1 MLWVLKQSKGLKDNY
16 VLSPIYVWLLHMY
29 VDRSLWCKLCDLN
42 VKHTW

>member
-16 VLSPIYVWLLHMY
+16 VDSPIYVWLLHMY

-42 VKHTW
+42 VKYTW